1 MSWISWLEAR
11 VPYLGI
17 PRLMRMIAFLNGLV
31 YVLTLIQPSF
41 VRWLLLS
48 WPEIFHGQL
57 WRLVTFT
64 FVPRIGVNGESPF
77 GIGFIVLYLWYLIWI
92 GDALE
97 HAFGAFRLTLY
108 YVLGIIGVVLASF
121 VFGLSPADYLNL
133 NLSLFF
139 AYATLF
145 PDTEIFLFLVIKVK
159 MKWAAFITLATIVV
173 QFLLESFGSKI
184 ATLLTFSNY
193 FIFFGPTLL
202 KLSRERVDIYRHR
215 KKFES
220 KSLSGGDAIHHCAVC
235 KKTELDNPELEF
247 RVARNGEEYCFEHL
261 PK

>member
-11 VPYLGI
+11 FPYLGI
-17 PRLMRMIAFLNGLV
+17 PRLMRMIAFLNALV

-41 VRWLLLS
+41 AWWLLLS
-48 WPEIFHGQL
+48 WPEILHGEV

-64 FVPRIGVNGESPF
+64 FVPRVAVHGEAPF
-77 GIGFIVLYLWYLIWI
+77 GIGFIVIYLWYLIWI

-108 YVLGIIGVVLASF
+108 YVIGIIGVLIASF
-121 VFGLSPADYLNL
+121 LFGLSAGDYLNL

-145 PDTEIFLFLVIKVK
+145 PNNEIFLLLVFRIK

-173 QFLLESFGSKI
+173 QFIWVSFGSKA
-184 ATLLTFSNY
+184 ATLLTFANY
-193 FIFFGPTLL
+193 FIFFGPTLF
-202 KLSRERVDIYRHR
+202 KLSRDSAENYRRR
-215 KKFES
+215 KKFEL
-220 KSLSGGDAIHHCAVC
+220 KTVTAGDAIHRCAVC

-247 RVARNGEEYCFEHL
+247 RVAGNGEEYCTEHL